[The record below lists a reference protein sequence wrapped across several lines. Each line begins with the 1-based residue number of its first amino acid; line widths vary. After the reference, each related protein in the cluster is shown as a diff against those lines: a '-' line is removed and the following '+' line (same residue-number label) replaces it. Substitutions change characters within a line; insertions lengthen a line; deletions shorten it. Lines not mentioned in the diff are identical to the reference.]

1 VPGRDD
7 GVVRG
12 ARTPAKRFGVL
23 RIRHWNRDPRV
34 LVPGALV
41 GMASGSVFP
50 SEGVAGCGST
60 FTVASERG
68 SSLVVRLDFGG
79 A

>member
-1 VPGRDD
+1 MTAAASRRFPLPCRIV

-41 GMASGSVFP
+41 G
-50 SEGVAGCGST
+50 
-60 FTVASERG
+60 VASE
-68 SSLVVRLDFGG
+68 LDTRPELTESFEVGVIRSW
-79 A
+79 